1 MMIPIQRI
9 TRYNLLLEKI
19 LGYVDTSLQMAE
31 IAEMVLKQS
40 NFICSLF
47 IFFNFINSNNPLKI

>member
-19 LGYVDTSLQMAE
+19 LGYVDSSIQMAE
-31 IAEMVLKQS
+31 IAAMV
-40 NFICSLF
+40 FIDLLWNIYFYSSLYY
-47 IFFNFINSNNPLKI
+47 SK

>member
-19 LGYVDTSLQMAE
+19 LGYVDTSTQMAE
-31 IAEMVLKQS
+31 IAEMVLK
-40 NFICSLF
+40 NRLTLF
-47 IFFNFINSNNPLKI
+47 VPYLIF